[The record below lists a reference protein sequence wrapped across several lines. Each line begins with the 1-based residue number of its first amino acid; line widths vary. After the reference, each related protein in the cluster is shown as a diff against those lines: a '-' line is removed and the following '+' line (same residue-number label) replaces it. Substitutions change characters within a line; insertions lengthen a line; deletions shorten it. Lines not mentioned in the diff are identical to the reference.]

1 MAKKEQKVEKTAL
14 AAKRG
19 KRYAALREA
28 VKEVANSALSLEEA
42 LKLVKTNAKAKFD
55 ETVEISLRLGIDA
68 KDTSQIVRGVVGMPN
83 GTGKTVRVAVVAD
96 GAKADEARAAGA
108 DFVGVEEFIAKVEK
122 GEIDFDRVIAT
133 PDKMGAIG
141 KVARALGP
149 RGLMPNPKLGTVTM
163 EVGEAVKAA
172 KAGQVEFRAEKA
184 GVVHSGIGKASFTEK
199 ALAENIRTLI
209 DAVNKA
215 KPQGSKGVYIKSAS
229 ITSTMGVGV
238 KVDVKTLGAAA

>member
-1 MAKKEQKVEKTAL
+1 MAKKEQKIEKSVL
-14 AAKRG
+14 ATRRG

-28 VKEVANSALSLEEA
+28 VKTITTTVSLEEA
-42 LKLVKTNAKAKFD
+42 LKVVKANANAKFD
-55 ETVEISLRLGIDA
+55 ETVEIALRLGIDA
-68 KDTSQIVRGVVGMPN
+68 KDTSQIVRGVIGMPN
-83 GTGKTVRVAVVAD
+83 GTGKSVRIAVVAD
-96 GAKADEARAAGA
+96 GVKADEARAAGA

-122 GEIDFDRVIAT
+122 GEFDFDRVIAT

-163 EVGEAVKAA
+163 DVAEAVKAA

-184 GVVHSGIGKASFTEK
+184 GIVHSGIGKASFTEK
-199 ALAENIRTLI
+199 ALAENIRTLV

-215 KPQGSKGVYIKSAS
+215 KPQGSKGVYIKGVS
-229 ITSTMGVGV
+229 ISSTMGVAV
-238 KVDVKTLGAAA
+238 KVDVKTLVEAA

>member
-1 MAKKEQKVEKTAL
+1 MAKKENKVEKTVL
-14 AAKRG
+14 ATKRG
-19 KRYAALREA
+19 KRYAALRVAAQTAQVLSLDEA
-28 VKEVANSALSLEEA
+28 VQKVKAGAN
-42 LKLVKTNAKAKFD
+42 AKFD
-55 ETVEISLRLGIDA
+55 ETVEITLNLGIDS

-83 GTGKTVRVAVVAD
+83 GTGKSVRVAVVAD
-96 GAKADEARAAGA
+96 GAKADEAKAAGA

-122 GEIDFDRVIAT
+122 GEFDFDRVIAT

-163 EVGEAVKAA
+163 DVAQAVKAA

-184 GVVHSGIGKASFTEK
+184 GIVHGGVGKVSFAEK
-199 ALAENIRTLI
+199 ALIENIRTLV

-215 KPQGSKGVYIKSAS
+215 KPQGSKGVYIKSAAL
-229 ITSTMGVGV
+229 TSTMGVGF
-238 KVDVKTLGAAA
+238 KVDVKTLAA